1 MIPIFALS
9 IIELTLVIYHFFA
22 LREKSV
28 FPSDLVATIS
38 KLVEEENFKEA
49 AQTCERNSAYITN
62 ILKLGI
68 EKAGAPY
75 VILKEAFLDAGIR
88 ETARLK
94 SGIVYLSMIAVLSPM
109 LGLLGTVLG
118 MMQAFGSIAY
128 ESAIGKPELLAGG
141 IAKALVTTAAG
152 LFVGIPSMGF
162 YYYFRAKSQSI
173 AVKSQEISSMFLL
186 KLAIRR

>member
-1 MIPIFALS
+1 MGMA
-9 IIELTLVIYHFFA
+9 LVIYHF
-22 LREKSV
+22 LILKEKSAI
-28 FPSDLVATIS
+28 PAHLVARIRE
-38 KLVEEENFKEA
+38 LVEEEKYKDA
-49 AQTCERNSAYITN
+49 VLTCERNPVYITN
-62 ILKLGI
+62 ILKIGI
-68 EKAGAPY
+68 EKAGSPY
-75 VILKEAFLDAGIR
+75 VVLKEAFLDAGMR
-88 ETARLK
+88 ETARMR

-128 ESAIGKPELLAGG
+128 EAAMGKPELLAGG

-162 YYYFRAKSQSI
+162 YYYFRAKTIGI
-173 AVKSQEISSMFLL
+173 AVKAQEISSMFLM